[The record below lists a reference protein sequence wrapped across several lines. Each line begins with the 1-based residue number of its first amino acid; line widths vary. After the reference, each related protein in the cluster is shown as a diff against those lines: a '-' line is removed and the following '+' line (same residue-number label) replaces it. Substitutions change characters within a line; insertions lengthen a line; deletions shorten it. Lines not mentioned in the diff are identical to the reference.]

1 MKFTVREKK
10 SKKNEKKL
18 LTKHNIGF
26 SIMEKVFHQNKCL
39 TPVLIIGCLKKR
51 MEEIEAMKKLPFVVL
66 LSLNSLFLFAGGTA
80 DTDSEKKTAG
90 GSVYPSKPIEVTCV
104 FGAGSAADT
113 ITRKFSDLA
122 QRALGQPLPVVNR
135 TGGGTAV
142 GYNFFKDQKG
152 DGYSMI
158 WTSNG
163 LLTAYYQGTVNFG
176 LEAFRSVARISYEPV
191 SIAVRADAPWKTMEE
206 FFQYIK
212 DNPGTVRIGNS
223 GVGTYTHIVAAA
235 LENRAGSRIVHVPF
249 GQGLAFTSLMGGQI
263 EASIQLP
270 SEIISQYE
278 AKQVRILAVT
288 SGERIPSLPEVPTL
302 RQSKIDLEMILWR
315 GISVPK
321 DTPDDIVRILE
332 NTARTVVESK
342 EFEDFCETM
351 SVIPAFQ
358 TAADFDKFAAEDS
371 RLIGELMRAIGTNNR

>member
-1 MKFTVREKK
+1 
-10 SKKNEKKL
+10 
-18 LTKHNIGF
+18 
-26 SIMEKVFHQNKCL
+26 
-39 TPVLIIGCLKKR
+39 
-51 MEEIEAMKKLPFVVL
+51 MEEIETMKKLHLVVL
-66 LSLNSLFLFAGGTA
+66 LSLNSIFLFAGGNA
-80 DTDSEKKTAG
+80 DAAG
-90 GSVYPSKPIEVTCV
+90 GKSTAVQSAYPSKPIEVTCV

-122 QRALGQPLPVVNR
+122 QKVLGQPLPVVNR

-163 LLTAYYQGTVNFG
+163 LLTAYYQGTVDFG
-176 LEAFRSVARISYEPV
+176 LEAFRSVAQISYEPV

-206 FFQYIK
+206 FFLYIK
-212 DNPGTVRIGNS
+212 DNPGKVRIGNS

-249 GQGLAFTSLMGGQI
+249 GQGLAFASLMGGQI

-270 SEIISQYE
+270 SEVIAQYE

-302 RQSKIDLEMILWR
+302 KQSNIDLEMILWR
-315 GISVPK
+315 GISVPR
-321 DTPDDIVRILE
+321 DTPDEIVAVLE
-332 NTARTVVESK
+332 NAARTVVTSS
-342 EFEDFCETM
+342 EFKDFCETM
-351 SVIPAFQ
+351 SIIPSFQ
-358 TAADFDKFAAEDS
+358 SAADFDRFAAEDS
-371 RLIGELMRAIGTNNR
+371 RLIGELMKAIGTNKR